1 MLSAEL
7 KEEFISMHFL
17 RFLEWI
23 SCSLRYP
30 SANSWFEWG
39 AGISFVG
46 FSSVDVWDLV
56 FVFYQYCSVIVWI
69 VKSMIRNRNQFFL
82 QFFKVCPNPVIIMLN
97 AWNWVQ
103 KLGQESD
110 CNVFSLVCMI
120 NFMFA
125 EVPSLWFYQYYSF
138 LVGVHNYMT
147 REWKQFCLWFCLYT
161 LIYQSWSKPCGNYEL
176 KIEGGVYCPVFSLV
190 CTINFVGIFLIP
202 CSDWQFH
209 DKG

>member
-1 MLSAEL
+1 MQNWRKSLFQCTFL
-7 KEEFISMHFL
+7 GFWNEFPVLWDTQVLIHGLNEVQESVLWVFL
-17 RFLEWI
+17 VLM
-23 SCSLRYP
+23 C
-30 SANSWFEWG
+30 
-39 AGISFVG
+39 GILCLF
-46 FSSVDVWDLV
+46 
-56 FVFYQYCSVIVWI
+56 FYQYCLVIVWI
-69 VKSMIRNRNQFFL
+69 VKSMIRNGNQFCL
-82 QFFKVCPNPVIIMLN
+82 QFFKVCLNPVVIMLN